1 MDSKWT
7 EALKIYGPLGLFTA
21 LLLAFLYR
29 EIWSLLKKKLE
40 NADKQALDFQK
51 QIREQGEMFAGEL
64 REQREAFLKAINTI
78 EASYKREGST
88 PRRPK

>member
-40 NADKQALDFQK
+40 NADKQALEFQK
-51 QIREQGEMFAGEL
+51 QITEQGRLFAGEL
-64 REQREAFLKAINTI
+64 KEQREAFLKAINTI
-78 EASYKREGST
+78 ETSYKNKS
-88 PRRPK
+88 PSPKPK